1 MSITTSEGITS
12 AVKQLV
18 SSRPIDRVTVDDICR
33 LAGCSRPT
41 FYKYFPDK
49 YAACYSVYLM
59 SSEQILSEY
68 NSSLDLPLLMTKAL
82 EIIKTDWPFYKNVT
96 KDVYA
101 QNSFFSQYIE
111 HGMITNSALIGKAKL
126 TPDLKKILYGYTVG
140 GAHIILQW
148 MQGGIK
154 ETPENIASV
163 ICRLVPDELKEY
175 LYKSE
180 KKQQQNG

>member
-1 MSITTSEGITS
+1 MKLSTADCITV
-12 AVKQLV
+12 AMKKLA
-18 SSRPIDRVTVDDICR
+18 SSRPIDKISVEDICQA
-33 LAGCSRPT
+33 AGCSRPT

-59 SSEQILSEY
+59 SSEKILEDYS
-68 NSSLDLPLLMTKAL
+68 SSLDLKTMLTEAL
-82 EIIKTDWPFYKNVT
+82 GIIQSDWPFYKNLI

-101 QNSFFSQYIE
+101 QNSFFTQYIE
-111 HGMITNSALIGKAKL
+111 HGMKTNSALIGKAKL

-154 ETPENIASV
+154 EPPENIADV
-163 ICRLVPDELKEY
+163 MCRLVPGELREY
-175 LYKSE
+175 LLRA
-180 KKQQQNG
+180 